1 MKELKEFTLPFA
13 GLKVGEHEFD
23 YNISKSF
30 FENLEY
36 EDYNDVDIK
45 LDVLL
50 EKKSTLLEFTLSYSG
65 NVNVNCDITNEPY
78 NQELSG
84 KYHFVVKFG
93 DSFDNENEDL
103 LIIPHGSYEV
113 NIQQYIY
120 ESIVLAMPSRRI
132 HPGIEDG
139 TLNSD
144 ILAKLEELRPKQSNE
159 DTESKGNKTDPRWDT
174 LKNLLTDK

>member
-1 MKELKEFTLPFA
+1 MKELKEFTIPFV
-13 GLKVGEHEFD
+13 GLKVGEHKFD

-30 FENLEY
+30 FENFEY
-36 EDYNDVDIK
+36 EEFNDVNIK

-50 EKKSTLLEFTLSYSG
+50 EKKSTLLEFILTYKGS
-65 NVNVNCDITNEPY
+65 VNVNCDLTNEPY

-84 KYHFVVKFG
+84 EYHFVVKFG
-93 DSFDNENEDL
+93 EIYDDENEDL

-120 ESIVLAMPSRRI
+120 ESIVLSMPSRRL

-139 TLNSD
+139 TLESE
-144 ILAKLEELRPKQSNE
+144 ILTKLEELRPKQSNE
-159 DTESKGNKTDPRWDT
+159 NSEAKGDKTDPRWDT